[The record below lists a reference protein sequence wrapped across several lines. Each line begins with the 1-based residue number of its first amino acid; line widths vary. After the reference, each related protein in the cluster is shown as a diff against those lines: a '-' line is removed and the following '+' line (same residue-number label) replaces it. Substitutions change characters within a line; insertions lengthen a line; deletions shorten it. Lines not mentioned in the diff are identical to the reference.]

1 MYFLSKGII
10 MSSYTKICCGLVLV
24 LPLTALSLFGVLG
37 AQEPK
42 RDQSKNNSPAERP
55 GQDRPGVPGA
65 NNNGPRDFNKGP
77 IPGMGGKGFINP
89 NMTPPRPDK
98 ELEAWIK
105 ILAEKMTDRND
116 DIRNSARRALVSV
129 GPAAMFSLKEMTESK
144 DAATAVAARNV
155 MMEIGRSTMQKNM
168 MMQRGGMPFGGPQGM
183 PGMGGWG
190 KMNPQDM
197 NRKAGPGGPPREGDR
212 GARPEAG
219 KSEGERKA
227 NPPREGDKRPEAG
240 KPEAGRP
247 EGERKAGPANPP
259 REGDRGAR
267 PEAGKPE
274 AGRPEGERKAG
285 PANPPREGDRRG
297 PGVGPEA
304 RERMLNDLNLSK
316 DVRAKV
322 ESIMNTQQEK
332 IKDVISKGREAN
344 GDREKIMAEVRELQQ
359 NMAMS
364 LKEAMGEEKF
374 KAFMK
379 NAPMFNRGVSP
390 QGRDASR

>member
-1 MYFLSKGII
+1 

-55 GQDRPGVPGA
+55 GQDRSGVPGA

-77 IPGMGGKGFINP
+77 MPGMGGKGFINP

-197 NRKAGPGGPPREGDR
+197 NRR
-212 GARPEAG
+212 
-219 KSEGERKA
+219 
-227 NPPREGDKRPEAG
+227 
-240 KPEAGRP
+240 
-247 EGERKAGPANPP
+247 AGPANPP

-285 PANPPREGDRRG
+285 PANPPREGDKRPEAGRPEGDRKANPPREGDRRPEAGKPEAGRPEGERKAG
-297 PGVGPEA
+297 PANPPREGDRGARPQAGPEA
-304 RERMLNDLNLSK
+304 KERIFNELNLSK

-322 ESIMNTQQEK
+322 ESIINTQQEK
-332 IKDVISKGREAN
+332 IKDVIAKGREAN

-359 NMAMS
+359 NMAKS

-379 NAPMFNRGVSP
+379 NAPMLFNRGVSP

>member
-1 MYFLSKGII
+1 

-55 GQDRPGVPGA
+55 GQDRSGVPGA

-77 IPGMGGKGFINP
+77 MPGMGGKGFINP

-168 MMQRGGMPFGGPQGM
+168 MMQRGSMPFGGPQGM

-219 KSEGERKA
+219 KPEGGRPEGERKAGPANPPREGDKRPEAGRPEGDRKA

-240 KPEAGRP
+240 KPE
-247 EGERKAGPANPP
+247 GERKANPS

-267 PEAGKPE
+267 PQA
-274 AGRPEGERKAG
+274 
-285 PANPPREGDRRG
+285 
-297 PGVGPEA
+297 GPEA
-304 RERMLNDLNLSK
+304 KERILNELNLSK

-322 ESIMNTQQEK
+322 EGIINTQQEK
-332 IKDVISKGREAN
+332 IKDVIAKGREAN

-359 NMAMS
+359 NMAKS

-379 NAPMFNRGVSP
+379 NAPMFNRGVNP

>member
-1 MYFLSKGII
+1 

-55 GQDRPGVPGA
+55 GQDRSGVPGA

-77 IPGMGGKGFINP
+77 MPGMGGKGFINP

-197 NRKAGPGGPPREGDR
+197 NRR
-212 GARPEAG
+212 
-219 KSEGERKA
+219 
-227 NPPREGDKRPEAG
+227 
-240 KPEAGRP
+240 
-247 EGERKAGPANPP
+247 AGPANPP

-285 PANPPREGDRRG
+285 PANPPREGDKRPEAGRPEGDRKANPPREGDRKANPSREGDRG
-297 PGVGPEA
+297 ARPEAGPEA
-304 RERMLNDLNLSK
+304 KERIFNELTLSK

-332 IKDVISKGREAN
+332 IKDVIAKGREAN

-379 NAPMFNRGVSP
+379 NAPMFNRGVNP